1 MTISLTVGH
10 VLGFF
15 LLVYAASFFASGVR
29 LLRLVFWI
37 ALWQLFTPVRPLWI
51 DIPMLLAGWLLLE
64 SIFSEAVALLTRR
77 KR

>member
-1 MTISLTVGH
+1 MTINLTFGH
-10 VLGFF
+10 IFAF
-15 LLVYAASFFASGVR
+15 SLLVYAASFFTSGVR

-37 ALWQLFTPVRPLWI
+37 ALWQLFSPTRPLWI

-77 KR
+77 TR